1 MRGLVRQIPVRSWS
15 RQLLTVLCRSRALP
29 CSLGTARQGTF
40 PGRAGEAHMSGPHQ
54 QGLGW
59 ALCAPA
65 LISCCHLP
73 GHLNTVFRQIGENL
87 IVPSGV
93 KTVDAY
99 SQIVLPGGIDV
110 HTRLQMP
117 VMGMTSAD
125 DFYQGTKAALAG
137 GTTMISK
144 TERCLNRLLSRT
156 SCSEIHGALCRGRDY
171 LSSKQRNVNFCY
183 SSQNIAKLIKMHY
196 VPFSI
201 CLPLL
206 YTYIA
211 NI

>member
-1 MRGLVRQIPVRSWS
+1 M
-15 RQLLTVLCRSRALP
+15 
-29 CSLGTARQGTF
+29 ARQWLVC
-40 PGRAGEAHMSGPHQ
+40 PSGW
-54 QGLGW
+54 GLGW
-59 ALCAPA
+59 ALCTPA
-65 LISCCHLP
+65 LKSCCHLP
-73 GHLNTVFRQIGENL
+73 GHLNPVFRQIGENL

-99 SQIVLPGGIDV
+99 SQIVVPGGIDV

-117 VMGMTSAD
+117 VMGMSSAD

-156 SCSEIHGALCRGRDY
+156 LCSETHGASCRGRVY

-183 SSQNIAKLIKMHY
+183 SNQNIAKLIKMHY
-196 VPFSI
+196 VPFSN

-206 YTYIA
+206 CTYIA
-211 NI
+211 NT